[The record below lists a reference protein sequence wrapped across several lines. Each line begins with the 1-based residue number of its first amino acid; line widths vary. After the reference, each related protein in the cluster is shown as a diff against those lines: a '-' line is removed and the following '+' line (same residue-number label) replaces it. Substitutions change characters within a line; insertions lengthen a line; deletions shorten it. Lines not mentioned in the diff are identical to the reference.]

1 TAMTNKLLI
10 GIAAVIAVGFA
21 ALFGG
26 VLDRPAATAPDALA
40 ASQSV
45 EDFKA
50 GFALN
55 ASSASLV
62 DSLHATL
69 AASRGDEHSWMLLR
83 PAYEQRARETGDPS
97 YYGKAG
103 AALNRAIALDG
114 TDSLAVGGLGSL
126 ALSRHR
132 FALALRLGRKAL
144 ALSPSTARHYGVI
157 GD

>member
-1 TAMTNKLLI
+1 A
-10 GIAAVIAVGFA
+10 
-21 ALFGG
+21 
-26 VLDRPAATAPDALA
+26 PADALA

-62 DSLHATL
+62 ESLQATL
-69 AASRGDEHSWMLLR
+69 AANAEDEHSWTLLGL
-83 PAYEQRARETGDPS
+83 AYEQRARDTGDPAW
-97 YYGKAG
+97 YRKGG
-103 AALNRAIALDG
+103 AAFDRALSLDAK
-114 TDSLAVGGLGSL
+114 DPLAVSGLGSL

-144 ALSPSTARHYGVI
+144 ALQPGTARHYGVI
-157 GD
+157 GDAEIELGRYDRAFRDFDTMNRLRPSLSSYA